1 MSNTQNQLILN
12 YLKKG
17 NSITSLEAL
26 QKFNCFRL
34 SARIFN
40 LREDGYNIITKYITN
55 NNTTYAEYR
64 FISSS
69 KEANNVR

>member
-12 YLKKG
+12 YLKNG

-40 LREDGYNIITKYITN
+40 LREDGFNIITNYITDDHK
-55 NNTTYAEYR
+55 TYYEYSY
-64 FISSS
+64 FSITS
-69 KEANNVR
+69 

>member
-40 LREDGYNIITKYITN
+40 LREDGFNIITNYITDN
-55 NNTTYAEYR
+55 NKTYAEYR

-69 KEANNVR
+69 NGGK

>member
-1 MSNTQNQLILN
+1 MSNTQNQQILN

-40 LREDGYNIITKYITN
+40 LREDGYNIITNHITEN
-55 NNTTYAEYR
+55 NKTYAEYR
-64 FISSS
+64 YISSP
-69 KEANNVR
+69 KEVK

>member
-1 MSNTQNQLILN
+1 MSKTQNQQILN
-12 YLKKG
+12 YLKNG

-40 LREDGYNIITKYITN
+40 LREYGFNIITNYITDDN
-55 NNTTYAEYR
+55 KTYAEYR
-64 FISSS
+64 FISSPTEV
-69 KEANNVR
+69 K